1 MSNFRAVATV
11 TAALQR
17 VLQSAIQA
25 DVAGATVT
33 TVRPGEASSANLPT
47 TGANLFLYQ
56 VSQNPYR
63 STDDLPTR
71 RSSGDVVQRPTAA
84 LDLHYLMSFYGDDLK
99 LEPQRLLGSAIAF
112 LHSQPQLTRA
122 QIQAAA
128 GDASKP
134 FLAGSDLADQP
145 DLVRFT
151 PMSLTLD
158 ELSRLWSV
166 FLQTHYVL
174 STTFRASAVLLERA
188 LTPRPSLPTR
198 ELRLAAV
205 SLRRPRIA
213 RIRAAAG
220 ENAPITAGAD
230 IVVEGSDLAGDTTL
244 VEIDDAP
251 VAVTAAEGALV
262 TLTLPAGL
270 AAGPHKLLVIQG
282 VNFGAPTGVRPGFTS
297 NLAAFVVQPV
307 ITKTADQYDIAI
319 GNVQGAGNAPRSA
332 TITIHVAPDVGA
344 SQTATL
350 ELLGPQGVANTF
362 MAPPRAASTSQLIF
376 AAQGVTAGAYFFQV
390 RIDGAASPLE
400 FDPAGAPVAPTRT
413 IP

>member
-1 MSNFRAVATV
+1 MSNFRSVATV
-11 TAALQR
+11 TATLQR
-17 VLQSAIQA
+17 VLQAAIQA

-33 TVRPGEASSANLPT
+33 TVRPGEGASANLPT

-63 STDDLPTR
+63 ANDDLPTR
-71 RSSGDVVQRPTAA
+71 RNGGEVMQRPTAA

-128 GDASKP
+128 ADASKP
-134 FLAGSDLADQP
+134 FLSGSDLADQP
-145 DLVRFT
+145 DAIRFT
-151 PMSLTLD
+151 PLSLTLD

-174 STTFRASAVLLERA
+174 STTFKASAVLLERPI
-188 LTPRPSLPTR
+188 TPKPSLPTR
-198 ELRLAAV
+198 EVRLTAV
-205 SLRRPRIA
+205 PLRRPHVA
-213 RIRAAAG
+213 RIKAEASDT
-220 ENAPITAGAD
+220 APITPG
-230 IVVEGSDLAGDTTL
+230 VVVVIEGRDLTGDATL
-244 VEIDDAP
+244 VEIDDVPAP
-251 VAVTAAEGALV
+251 VTAAESERI

-270 AAGPHKLLVIQG
+270 SAGTHRLLVRHG
-282 VNFGAPTGVRPGFTS
+282 LKFGASEAARPGFAS

-307 ITKTADQYDIAI
+307 ITQTAGQHDITI
-319 GNVQGAGNAPRSA
+319 DNVQGSGAAPRSA
-332 TITIHVAPDVGA
+332 SITIRTAPDIGPK
-344 SQTATL
+344 QIATL

-362 MAPPRAASTSQLIF
+362 PAAPRVAATAQLTF
-376 AAQGVTAGAYFFQV
+376 AAQGVKAGDYVFQL

-400 FDPAGAPVAPTRT
+400 LVPNGVPVAPKRT
-413 IP
+413 IS